1 VLTKTE
7 SSSETGTSSSDY
19 DGIEPVPQ
27 GDHRDRGLTKSS
39 IEIEASPQASR
50 EEMYSLMVD
59 DGVTLVLAKVLSDE
73 GYR

>member
-39 IEIEASPQASR
+39 IEIDACRDKRAVERCTHS
-50 EEMYSLMVD
+50 
-59 DGVTLVLAKVLSDE
+59 
-73 GYR
+73 